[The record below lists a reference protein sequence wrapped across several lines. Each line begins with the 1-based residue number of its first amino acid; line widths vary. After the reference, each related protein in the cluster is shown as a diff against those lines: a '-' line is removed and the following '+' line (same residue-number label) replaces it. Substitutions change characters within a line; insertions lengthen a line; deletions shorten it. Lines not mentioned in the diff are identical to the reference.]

1 MGYERDYT
9 PIPPPLPAWRQRLR
23 LYWKLVRGDRPI
35 GWLLL
40 LWPTWWGLWL
50 AAGGMP
56 PLGPLVVFTLG
67 VWLTRSAGCVIND
80 YADRWL
86 DPQVE
91 RTKQRPLATGAVSGR
106 EALGVFVVLM
116 LVAFALV
123 LTLNRLTVWLMR
135 SAGCVVNDYADRW
148 LDGSVERTRGRPL
161 ATGAVSGR
169 EALLVFATLLLAA
182 FALVLTLDRLT
193 VGLSIIGVLLAMSYP
208 YLKRYTYLPQVYLG
222 MAFGW
227 GIPMAFAAIQGRVP
241 AIAWVLYVANIFWA
255 TAYDTWYAMVDRDDD
270 LRMGAKSTAILFG
283 DMDLV
288 AQAVLYALMFA
299 ALALVGR
306 QAQLGSFYWYGLGV
320 AALLVLY
327 EFALARHRGRDAC
340 FKAFLHNHWV
350 GAAIFAGIALAL
362 WKPAA

>member
-1 MGYERDYT
+1 MPYERDFA
-9 PIPPPLPAWRQRLR
+9 PLPAPESRWRERLR
-23 LYWKLVRGDRPI
+23 LYWALVRGDRPI

-50 AAGGMP
+50 AAWGLP
-56 PLGPLVVFTLG
+56 PIWTLLVFSLG

-86 DPQVE
+86 DGSVA
-91 RTKQRPLATGAVSGR
+91 RTRDRPLATGAVSGR

-123 LTLNRLTVWLMR
+123 LTLNRLAVLM
-135 SAGCVVNDYADRW
+135 SVV
-148 LDGSVERTRGRPL
+148 G
-161 ATGAVSGR
+161 
-169 EALLVFATLLLAA
+169 VFLAA
-182 FALVLTLDRLT
+182 T
-193 VGLSIIGVLLAMSYP
+193 YP

-227 GIPMAFAAIQGRVP
+227 GIPMAFAALTGGVP
-241 AIAWVLYVANIFWA
+241 AVAWVLYVANIFWA

-288 AQAVLYALMFA
+288 AQGVLYACMFA

-306 QAQLGSFYWYGLGV
+306 EAGLGRAYWAGLGV
-320 AALLVLY
+320 AGVLVAWQ
-327 EFALARHRGRDAC
+327 FMIARDRERSAC
-340 FKAFLHNHWV
+340 FRAFLHNHWV
-350 GAAIFAGIALAL
+350 GMAIFAGIAVDLAL
-362 WKPAA
+362 RRP